1 MESKALL
8 VVLVVVSSIGALTA
22 DAQTS
27 HSATRNYL
35 RKLSQEVQ
43 TDAVLTTFVEHRSMY
58 GFYPATSVGGAL
70 LFSRLLSSQRAVRVA
85 LLPSRRAVR
94 VALFPSRRAGCGVGC
109 MYASELVDFSSQYI
123 NQGTQTS
130 LQLLGPPDFYPNIGS
145 SGAVYVTKLEV
156 YETFHPGAVVKIM
169 GRSTSRTQWYTLWE
183 GNTSVPE
190 GSSVPKISAPRNRP
204 LDEFRLFLDTA
215 GVDGFNEIDAVKA
228 GTADDQRWCAP
239 GQPEL
244 LTGQPRDLEVY
255 GDDENGNPIDNYG
268 PYCPEG
274 DLTTAD
280 CWYLC
285 AAADVFDI
293 ERSQDTL
300 DITAR
305 AVAWISEALKVKSV
319 GDRLYLFAEEGTD
332 PSSPMCN
339 DVEFP
344 DDTMG
349 LNGAAAQVVLFVTG
363 RPVQLDEDGPTD
375 RSLPSASAC
384 RFAED
389 GRPTAIHM
397 NVPPQYASAGK
408 AAGAEGLEHVV
419 DGVIHHLFRA
429 LGWGPEYHR
438 SFLSSP
444 GVDVVECPNA
454 PEDLLIIQTPKITE
468 KVTEHFGSTITYV
481 ELENGGDVGERGVL
495 LEDRI
500 FHGELMTVPQQG
512 VKMVKSEISLALLE
526 DTGWYFPQYEI
537 AQTLPW
543 GYLQGLEFATFP
555 CNKWPE
561 SAAHYVCPTKEF
573 SLEGRLFDSS
583 QLVAPSCSANRTSK
597 AQCNFVEHNRPLDGP
612 YQYFKQ
618 PEESHL
624 GGPDALSDYCPWTQ
638 PLPDFSGDCTDP
650 TNAVAGAY
658 YEEYGP
664 ASRCFEGYRRTEDNP
679 LLGCVK
685 HHCFEQRL
693 YLKMGTYPD
702 SDYQECEKGGL
713 AAFTAQSVV
722 IYCPDPQ
729 PMCTTYKEMVPPSIV
744 VYEPKDNAI
753 ISPYQNAVFE
763 LSNFVIPED
772 GHLLVTVEGI
782 EHQVYNT
789 KQQVHTFEKEFELHM
804 LPEGR
809 VHMGFHLVTK
819 RGEVVYSSNITLSV
833 ILEKKLW
840 VNQVLKVSS
849 EYASRQALQLVG
861 ENATHRYRSSEFS
874 WSPETGGTGSEF
886 VEIQVDTAV
895 YLTGLVLYENFS
907 PGRLRQVYSLA
918 NASNGGTTRHLVWAG
933 EVHPSSKPLLDAQYQ
948 PVEIALRDTIA
959 TRDISSAER
968 RLPDAPARAVGQ
980 VRGAGW
986 PPLVVVD
993 SLRLE
998 FVTPSWF
1005 EIDAIKVLGRLE
1017 TPPLL
1022 EPRNGG
1028 IYAFTFRPGETRHV
1042 QLHLD
1047 SMGTSTLYWAV
1058 RNPED
1063 LPVWVTPNNA
1073 TGVVF
1078 GQDVLSLDFTV
1089 VVRDMVGSATA
1100 VASVELHNIHALATE
1115 SLITVQLVIQMDFS
1129 PDLEPMVP
1137 VCYNGVVLGA
1147 TETYGGECVC
1157 HDGAYGNSCEYLYCP
1172 NNCSTSVEEKVVR
1185 GMCAPGTG
1193 LCSCAFGFYGL
1204 DCSGQEGDCYVSYDG
1219 SCKHGFDAGSFL
1231 MNTEDQDSKPC
1242 ERPDCLPEYSTGECR
1257 SVVQEY
1263 CFAHPEDSACNSF
1276 TPHPAPAS
1284 YCPDGLALDYCAAN
1298 PEDEACA
1305 TVYADR
1311 SGCLFMEAET
1321 SPCNFPECAAGDV
1334 LSDAC
1339 SPFVK
1344 THCEAHPEDTECDL
1358 YSYGDRCLFLP
1369 GAASDVCLTAQCGVF
1384 TDSYDK
1390 EVCDGITDFY
1400 CQSIRASGEEDP
1412 ECIFNGFSD
1421 EVSTFVQPQHTACP
1435 WDAIYKE
1442 CALDAASPGCIQ
1454 LHING
1459 LLKRDASEQ
1468 LPTSSALE
1476 PEISEDYDE
1485 AYVKFTAVGTAKEEV
1500 HRDDT
1505 GAIVLAHYMWGAA
1518 NTDDVDGLSDVEFG
1532 TCVQYMSSILRLNNI
1547 YSLSPPVE
1555 EFETALYAAAANGG
1569 FLTYEEFEQVIADY
1583 IVVSYSERGL

>member
-1 MESKALL
+1 
-8 VVLVVVSSIGALTA
+8 
-22 DAQTS
+22 
-27 HSATRNYL
+27 
-35 RKLSQEVQ
+35 
-43 TDAVLTTFVEHRSMY
+43 
-58 GFYPATSVGGAL
+58 
-70 LFSRLLSSQRAVRVA
+70 
-85 LLPSRRAVR
+85 
-94 VALFPSRRAGCGVGC
+94 
-109 MYASELVDFSSQYI
+109 
-123 NQGTQTS
+123 
-130 LQLLGPPDFYPNIGS
+130 
-145 SGAVYVTKLEV
+145 
-156 YETFHPGAVVKIM
+156 
-169 GRSTSRTQWYTLWE
+169 
-183 GNTSVPE
+183 
-190 GSSVPKISAPRNRP
+190 
-204 LDEFRLFLDTA
+204 
-215 GVDGFNEIDAVKA
+215 
-228 GTADDQRWCAP
+228 
-239 GQPEL
+239 
-244 LTGQPRDLEVY
+244 
-255 GDDENGNPIDNYG
+255 
-268 PYCPEG
+268 
-274 DLTTAD
+274 
-280 CWYLC
+280 
-285 AAADVFDI
+285 
-293 ERSQDTL
+293 
-300 DITAR
+300 
-305 AVAWISEALKVKSV
+305 
-319 GDRLYLFAEEGTD
+319 
-332 PSSPMCN
+332 
-339 DVEFP
+339 
-344 DDTMG
+344 
-349 LNGAAAQVVLFVTG
+349 
-363 RPVQLDEDGPTD
+363 
-375 RSLPSASAC
+375 
-384 RFAED
+384 
-389 GRPTAIHM
+389 
-397 NVPPQYASAGK
+397 YASAGK

-454 PEDLLIIQTPKITE
+454 PDSCTVDEELMQWNRRHRACSLRAGAILLPGLSLAVQASYAYAQMWVRFWARRDLLIIQTPKITE

-959 TRDISSAER
+959 TR
-968 RLPDAPARAVGQ
+968 
-980 VRGAGW
+980 
-986 PPLVVVD
+986 VD

-1231 MNTEDQDSKPC
+1231 MNTEDQGNLNKAMGRVPESMRCDESDSAYEFGCSPYLYMQFCCRAAAPATCPFFPRFTAACEQKLRRMLWIAFGAGFTAACEQKLRRMLWIAFGAGFTAAAEAECALDCVRRRIHRLASKLRRALWGGHLSRLKPC

-1257 SVVQEY
+1257 SVVQVGRSFHPPQSSPPGGRGAQEY

-1369 GAASDVCLTAQCGVF
+1369 ASDVCLTAQCGVF